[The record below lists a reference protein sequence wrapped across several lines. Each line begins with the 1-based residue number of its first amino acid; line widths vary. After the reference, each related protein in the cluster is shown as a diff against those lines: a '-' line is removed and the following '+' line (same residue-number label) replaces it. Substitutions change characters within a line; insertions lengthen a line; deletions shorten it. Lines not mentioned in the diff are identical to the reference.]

1 MKPWVVDAKD
11 IEPEDLDLFSGQL
24 LHLNNQ
30 IAGFLDPA
38 ATDEVLVIAPKGFG
52 KTLLLKAKRQSMR
65 DRYRTMLPER
75 ALVDKPS
82 ANPDLMSH
90 REYGELRETEAYWKA
105 LWSIALTL
113 AVEKHL
119 GLDAELSPPL
129 DKLVRNDNL
138 RSACDLFTNLLA
150 LPRDAYFAAFRDYVT
165 QLLPAFR
172 RIHSSI
178 ALFIDNI
185 DEYFEDFL
193 ASDLADSEEQRGIY
207 RSYWHFA
214 QVGIA
219 LAARDLHAINNHVK
233 IFASIR
239 KEVFQRTFLGN
250 PLGLQLAGSALDLH
264 YVREDLIEIIRKNIE
279 VERKRS
285 LAEPGA
291 RDPWVR
297 FLGQHAT
304 RDRASGDR
312 RRGGGLGVLD
322 PPHLPPAAR
331 RGVHRPRPRGDRSG
345 APHARGRAPADHPQR
360 RSDRAGLHH
369 RDVAASAAFRSRDP
383 VPADPPQRDRA
394 TRARDA
400 RRAVRPAVRAQGRRQ
415 RADAVPRLRQ
425 HVQDRAA
432 RLRRHAIPRAPSS
445 CSISAIPARCRSIA
459 TTCCPRPSSS

>member
-11 IEPEDLDLFSGQL
+11 IEPEDLDQSRGQL

-30 IAGFLDPA
+30 IADFLDPA
-38 ATDEVLVIAPKGFG
+38 TTEEELVIAPKGFG

-65 DRYRTMLPER
+65 ERYRTILPER

-90 REYGELRETEAYWKA
+90 REYGSVRQTEAYWKA

-119 GLDAELSPPL
+119 AICPGLSGPL
-129 DKLVRNDNL
+129 EKAVRNENL

-150 LPRDAYFAAFRDYVT
+150 LSRDAYFTAFRDYVT

-172 RIHSSI
+172 RIHTSV
-178 ALFIDNI
+178 AMFIDNI

-193 ASDLADSEEQRGIY
+193 ASDLIDGDEERGIY

-250 PLGLQLAGSALDLH
+250 PLGLQLAGSALDLQ
-264 YVREDLIEIIRKNIE
+264 YSREDLLEIIRKNIE

-285 LAEPGA
+285 LVESHAK
-291 RDPWVR
+291 DPWAGFFGHPAATIGHHGTVDER
-297 FLGQHAT
+297 AVVAFWTRHAFHRPRDVVFIGRDLAEIAPGRRT
-304 RDRASGDR
+304 RDTVRQQITRSAA
-312 RRGGGLGVLD
+312 LIAQGVITEMS
-322 PPHLPPAAR
+322 PHLPKF
-331 RGVHRPRPRGDRSG
+331 DRE
-345 APHARGRAPADHPQR
+345 
-360 RSDRAGLHH
+360 
-369 RDVAASAAFRSRDP
+369 
-383 VPADPPQRDRA
+383 
-394 TRARDA
+394 
-400 RRAVRPAVRAQGRRQ
+400 
-415 RADAVPRLRQ
+415 
-425 HVQDRAA
+425 
-432 RLRRHAIPRAPSS
+432 I
-445 CSISAIPARCRSIA
+445 
-459 TTCCPRPSSS
+459 

>member
-11 IEPEDLDLFSGQL
+11 IEPEDLDQFSGQL

-30 IAGFLDPA
+30 IADFLDPA
-38 ATDEVLVIAPKGFG
+38 TTEEVLVIAPKGFG

-65 DRYRTMLPER
+65 ERYRTMLPER

-90 REYGELRETEAYWKA
+90 REYGSVRETEAYWKA

-119 GLDAELSPPL
+119 GTCPELSGPL
-129 DKLVRNDNL
+129 EKLVRNEHL

-150 LPRDAYFAAFRDYVT
+150 LSRDAYFAAFKDYVA
-165 QLLPAFR
+165 QLLPVFR
-172 RIHSSI
+172 RIHSSV
-178 ALFIDNI
+178 AMFIDNI

-193 ASDLADSEEQRGIY
+193 ASDLIDTEEQRAIY

-250 PLGLQLAGSALDLH
+250 PLGLQLAGSALDLQ
-264 YVREDLIEIIRKNIE
+264 YAREDLIEIIKKNIE

-285 LAEPGA
+285 LVEPQA

-297 FLGQHAT
+297 FFG
-304 RDRASGDR
+304 
-312 RRGGGLGVLD
+312 
-322 PPHLPPAAR
+322 
-331 RGVHRPRPRGDRSG
+331 
-345 APHARGRAPADHPQR
+345 HARHQASCTRAPATRSTSARSGSATPSAGRATSCSSAATSRRSTRAGGRARPCASRSRAAPQR
-360 RSDRAGLHH
+360 S
-369 RDVAASAAFRSRDP
+369 
-383 VPADPPQRDRA
+383 
-394 TRARDA
+394 
-400 RRAVRPAVRAQGRRQ
+400 RRASSPRCRRIC
-415 RADAVPRLRQ
+415 RSST
-425 HVQDRAA
+425 A
-432 RLRRHAIPRAPSS
+432 RS
-445 CSISAIPARCRSIA
+445 CSG
-459 TTCCPRPSSS
+459 